1 MTSQQETYIDIQNIS
16 FEYQNTSKLF
26 PVIESIN
33 LTIEKGS
40 FVSVIGP
47 SGCGKTT
54 LLRLIAGFIT
64 PKSGLILINGK
75 LPSIAMKS
83 RLIGYVFQQPVLFEW
98 RTLRQNI
105 ELPGEIFKQK
115 SIISKSEEYMKLV
128 GLADVFDYYPHEL
141 SGGMQSRAAIARA
154 LIHQP
159 DVLLLDE
166 PFADLDEINREHMN
180 LELLRIWNE
189 TNTTMVFVTHNL
201 EEAIFLSDTIYVLS
215 SKPAKVFT
223 MIDVALRRPRTI
235 DIFDTPEYGIYLEK
249 VRKALRAASSS
260 S

>member
-159 DVLLLDE
+159 EVLLLDE